1 MLVPLH
7 AVPQQEFEVTC
18 MRADPIQATLVT
30 TNCHVCKYLG
40 SSSILCH
47 TVPGGNKQCGWS
59 EVARRWKQL
68 LQLIM
73 GSLEEGSIR
82 CCSVENV
89 PKSCNVNVIPERSNQ
104 WKASRWKHFRD
115 VLKILRS
122 E

>member
-30 TNCHVCKYLG
+30 ANCHVCRYLG
-40 SSSILCH
+40 SSSKLYH
-47 TVPGGNKQCGWS
+47 SVPCGNKQCGWS

-68 LQLIM
+68 LQLIT
-73 GSLEEGSIR
+73 GSLEEGGIR

-89 PKSCNVNVIPERSNQ
+89 PKSSNVNGIPERNNQ
-104 WKASRWKHFRD
+104 WKASRWKD